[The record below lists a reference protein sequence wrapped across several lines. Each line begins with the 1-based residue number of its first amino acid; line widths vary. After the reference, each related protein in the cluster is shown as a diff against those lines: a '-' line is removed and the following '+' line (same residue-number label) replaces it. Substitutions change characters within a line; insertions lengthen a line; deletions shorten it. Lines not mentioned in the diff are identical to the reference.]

1 MDITAIISAT
11 SPEAIREV
19 MKPALET
26 ASSSATVAIMGLVIC
41 IGILVAFAALVS
53 NALSERKSYTYRKLM
68 TDMYVVGT
76 VKKLAGEDGIN
87 LEDEF
92 KEFKKWDKKQK
103 NKDKDLDAT
112 IESSIQDKVTEK
124 NEIAIEKL
132 NEFETA

>member
-11 SPEAIREV
+11 TPEAIREV
-19 MKPALET
+19 MKPATEAVTNSTILM
-26 ASSSATVAIMGLVIC
+26 ALMCAFVLLFLL
-41 IGILVAFAALVS
+41 GIYHLYS
-53 NALSERKSYTYRKLM
+53 YALSERKSYEYRKLM

-124 NEIAIEKL
+124 KEIAIEKL
-132 NEFETA
+132 NEFQV